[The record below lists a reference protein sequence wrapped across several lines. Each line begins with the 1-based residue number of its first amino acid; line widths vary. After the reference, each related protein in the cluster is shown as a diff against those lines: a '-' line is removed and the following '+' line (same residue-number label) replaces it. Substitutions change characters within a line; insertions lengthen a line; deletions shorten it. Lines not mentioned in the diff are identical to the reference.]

1 MKQPHRLALK
11 RSWDNVLNLAKQCKE
26 YNSNWKYGLAQII
39 NDLNLDDPTGVK
51 NKKGQTLMQ
60 KCYPKLD
67 AQITSFKEDLK
78 EFYDK
83 YIKDKLF
90 QYELLK

>member
-1 MKQPHRLALK
+1 M
-11 RSWDNVLNLAKQCKE
+11 
-26 YNSNWKYGLAQII
+26 AQRI
-39 NDLNLDDPTGVK
+39 NDLKLDDPTGVK

-60 KCYPKLD
+60 KRYPKLD